1 MSGTLFFLLKI
12 RHEKRVQK
20 HKHILAFV
28 AVVAYEKKRA
38 LAILYIC
45 SVQYICPCIFPLSFF
60 GEVKNLSDRKE
71 ALFRG
76 RRKEKE
82 KRPSEEGTRCH
93 QKGRENLHGMTA
105 TRT

>member
-1 MSGTLFFLLKI
+1 LDTAHVSGTLFFLLKI

-45 SVQYICPCIFPLSFF
+45 SVQSSLSLSFF
-60 GEVKNLSDRKE
+60 FLVK
-71 ALFRG
+71 
-76 RRKEKE
+76 
-82 KRPSEEGTRCH
+82 
-93 QKGRENLHGMTA
+93 
-105 TRT
+105 